1 MQNSHLKLI
10 KIIVDFIK
18 NLFSFFKSRKEEQ
31 NKINGEIHKEIVDN
45 LKNKYNEIDKEN
57 ENKKSQNVE
66 NRLNNLFK

>member
-1 MQNSHLKLI
+1 MQNSYLKLI

>member
-31 NKINGEIHKEIVDN
+31 NKISGEIHQEIVDN

-57 ENKKSQNVE
+57 ESKKSQNVE